1 MTSAAPTTVARH
13 RTAIS
18 RGQLSVPLQ
27 AAARHG
33 FLDGSKT
40 VFDYGCGRGNDLAI
54 LTVAGI
60 TATGW
65 DPHFRPDAAR
75 SPADLVNLGYVLNVI
90 EHPTERV
97 DALRSAFEL
106 ARQCMV
112 VSVLTS
118 GEEAAAG
125 SQPWGDGLL
134 STRGTFQKYF
144 TQAEISEL
152 IERALGEE
160 ALTVGPG
167 LFFVFRDKLEEQRFL
182 ANRHRRRQDISHLLT
197 LAPPTPEERS
207 WQEWTQFDAE
217 RELVTAVWERMLEL
231 GRLPALS
238 ELDLSTRESVTAR
251 LRPVRRA
258 ARLAQIGFDSAQ
270 FHSARVARIEDL
282 RVYFAL
288 NLFNRRKPYT
298 QLPQELQGDINAF
311 FGSYSKAKEEG
322 RELLFSLGDPGEIL
336 DACRQASDAG
346 LGWLDGTHSLQLH
359 VDLIDRLPAT
369 LRSYIGCAEKLY
381 GDVDQ
386 ADLVKIHIGSG
397 KLTLLKHHD
406 FEKNPLPRLRER
418 VKIKLGEQDVDFF
431 DYQDDPD
438 PPYTYLKSRYM
449 AAGQRGYATQRR
461 FDAKLQR
468 LGLFD
473 FSEFGPSAGQFRLGL
488 AKAGLAMNGRKLER
502 AQ

>member
-1 MTSAAPTTVARH
+1 MVERH

-33 FLDGSKT
+33 FLDGTQT

-60 TATGW
+60 SATGW
-65 DPHFRPDAAR
+65 DPHFRPDAEL
-75 SPADLVNLGYVLNVI
+75 SPADVVNLGYVVNVI
-90 EHPTERV
+90 EHPAERV
-97 DALRSAFEL
+97 EALQRAFEL
-106 ARQCMV
+106 ARQCLV
-112 VSVLTS
+112 VSVLTP
-118 GEEAAAG
+118 GQEAAAG
-125 SQPWGDGLL
+125 SKPWGDGMLT
-134 STRGTFQKYF
+134 SRGTFQKHF
-144 TQAEISEL
+144 TQSEIIEL
-152 IERALGEE
+152 IERSLGEE
-160 ALTVGPG
+160 ALTIGPG

-197 LAPPTPEERS
+197 LAPPTPEARS
-207 WQEWTQFDAE
+207 WHEWMQFDTE
-217 RELVTAVWERMLEL
+217 RDLVTAVWERMLEL

-238 ELDLSTRESVTAR
+238 ELDPATRESVTDR
-251 LRPVRRA
+251 LRSVRRA
-258 ARLAQIGFDSAQ
+258 AQLAQIGFDPAQ
-270 FHSARVARIEDL
+270 FHSARIARIEDL

-298 QLPQELQGDINAF
+298 QLPEELQGDIHAF

-336 DACRQASDAG
+336 NACRRASEAG

-359 VDLIDRLPAT
+359 VGLIDRLPAT

-381 GDVDQ
+381 GDIDQ

-397 KLTLLKHHD
+397 KLTLLKHDD

-418 VKIKLGEQDVDFF
+418 VKIKLGEQDIDFF
-431 DYQDDPD
+431 DYAGDAE
-438 PPYTYLKSRYM
+438 PPIIYLKSRYM
-449 AAGQRGYATQRR
+449 AVGQRGYATQRR
-461 FDAKLQR
+461 FDARLEG

-473 FSEFGPSAGQFRLGL
+473 FSEFGPRPNQFRVGL
-488 AKAGLAMNGRKLER
+488 ARAGLAMNGRKLER
-502 AQ
+502 RAGVG